1 MLQPPQPHNAADA
14 SSMAPPLD
22 PIASLRAALRG
33 HYDIEREIGQGAF
46 ATVYLARDLK
56 HERKVALKV
65 LHADPTSETGE
76 LRFIRE
82 IRLLARLQHPNILP
96 LHDSGHVEA
105 LLYYVMPYV
114 SGETLR
120 DRIARERRLS
130 PETACSIA
138 RDAADAL
145 AHAHAQGVIHRDIK
159 PENILLS
166 AGHPILADFGIAR
179 VIDLAG
185 VRQLTRPGTDS
196 PGTPAYMSPEQLI
209 GDQELDGRSDTY
221 SLGCVLFEMLTG
233 KPPFAGK
240 EGFVKRFTEP
250 APSVLTLRPELA
262 PWMDAA
268 VQRALARDPADR
280 YQTAGEFV
288 AALRPPGGS
297 GAFRSKTSEE
307 SRGEASATTGGP
319 QPSAVRT
326 VSAPAKYHATPPSIE
341 HPEVSGRVEVDG
353 VSEQQRVNTTAAHAM
368 NSPRLKALILL
379 LGLAVAAAG
388 ALFALARSEKVPRVF
403 GAAPLDSSRLVILPF
418 RGDKTAASDFT
429 HNLSDAWNDWQDLR
443 VPADVEMA
451 EFLPASGV
459 PSSIGEAREIARK
472 LRAQRFVW
480 GEVAKRG
487 SATQARLELYDAA
500 DKNGL
505 NPRTVVLHDAPTT
518 RNGFVKASIALLK
531 NPKRPVWAD
540 GGDQGTHSF
549 VAWSAYGEGHMAL
562 ANWDLAAAER
572 QFRTAATVD
581 DNYSAARVWLAQL
594 VAWTHPDS
602 DEWPA
607 QAARALRLPETLDS
621 RDRLIAIAVAA
632 LGDGNYADACD
643 AYTRLTKE
651 DPQNFVGW
659 FGLGEC
665 QRLDRLVTRNRAS
678 KSGWSF
684 RSSFFSARRMYVRAM
699 QLEPRS
705 HALMS
710 FARMEWMLPTSAN
723 ATRLGRGAGPD
734 STVFAAFP
742 SLSADT
748 LAFVPYPVA
757 EFAALP
763 ASAMSTHNA
772 ALDRDSDLLLS
783 FADEWTRQS
792 PLSAD
797 AHEAHAD
804 ILDARGE
811 VADSRSGRQSALSAA
826 LRALELSTDPRQRLR
841 LATQEVWLRLKRS
854 EFAKARALADS
865 LLTNQRPADAGDAS
879 ELIGLAAMTGRVGQT
894 AQLARLGG
902 WSLLSAGVLVP
913 PQVAEAASILFA
925 RAALGACGPEL
936 TSSLNGLET
945 MLRGYVPENQR
956 GETRSVL
963 ADRSLSLMAPCTNGN
978 SSLRIRAPQDRLY
991 RMQRAFARNDL
1002 RAVRATFDSVAVI
1015 RRAAKPNDLTLD
1027 YTFQEAWLK
1036 SAMGDTAEAINQVD
1050 GALGA
1055 LPTLNGHALRDPAV
1069 AAALGRSMALRADL
1083 AASRHDT
1090 RVAQQWASALVA
1102 LWSSAD
1108 RELQPTVSRMRQLA
1122 ALRSN

>member
-1 MLQPPQPHNAADA
+1 MV
-14 SSMAPPLD
+14 PPLD

-56 HERKVALKV
+56 HERKVAIKV
-65 LHADPTSETGE
+65 LHADPSSETGE
-76 LRFIRE
+76 LRFVRE

-120 DRIARERRLS
+120 DRINRERRLS
-130 PETACSIA
+130 PETACGIA

-145 AHAHAQGVIHRDIK
+145 AYAHAQGVIHRDIK

-166 AGHPILADFGIAR
+166 AGHPILADFGIAH

-209 GDQELDGRSDTY
+209 GDHVLDGRSDTY
-221 SLGCVLFEMLTG
+221 SLGCVLYEMLTG

-250 APSVLTLRPELA
+250 APNVLTHRPDLA

-288 AALRPPGGS
+288 RALRPPGGS
-297 GAFRSKTSEE
+297 GAFRSKASEGSHGETS
-307 SRGEASATTGGP
+307 AATGGP
-319 QPSAVRT
+319 QQLALGT
-326 VSAPAKYHATPPSIE
+326 VSEPGKYHATPPGIE
-341 HPEVSGRVEVDG
+341 HPEISDRAEVDE
-353 VSEQQRVNTTAAHAM
+353 VPQQQRVSTTAADALK
-368 NSPRLKALILL
+368 SPRLKASVLL

-388 ALFALARSEKVPRVF
+388 ALFVLARSENVPRVF
-403 GAAPLDSSRLVILPF
+403 GAAPLDSSRVVILPF

-429 HNLSDAWNDWQDLR
+429 HSLSDAWNDWQDLR
-443 VPADVEMA
+443 VPSDVEMA
-451 EFLPASGV
+451 EFLPSSGV

-472 LRAQRFVW
+472 LRARRFVW

-487 SATQARLELYDAA
+487 SATQTRLELYDAA
-500 DKNGL
+500 ETNAL
-505 NPRTVVLHDAPTT
+505 NPRTVVLQDPPAT
-518 RNGFVKASIALLK
+518 RDGFVKASIALLK
-531 NPKRPVWAD
+531 NPQRPVWAD
-540 GGDQGTHSF
+540 GGDEGTHSF
-549 VAWSAYGEGHMAL
+549 AAWSAYGEGHIAL
-562 ANWDLAAAER
+562 AKWDLAEAER
-572 QFRTAATVD
+572 QFRTAATID
-581 DNYSAARVWLAQL
+581 DNYSAPHVWLAQL
-594 VAWTHPDS
+594 LAWTHPDS
-602 DEWPA
+602 AEWST
-607 QAARALRLPETLDS
+607 QATRAMRHPETLDS
-621 RDRLIAIAVAA
+621 RDRMIATAVAA
-632 LGDGNYADACD
+632 LSNGNYADACD
-643 AYTRLTKE
+643 TYIRLTKQ

-659 FGLGEC
+659 FGMGEC
-665 QRLDRLVTRNRAS
+665 QRLDRLVIRNRAS

-684 RSSFFSARRMYVRAM
+684 RSSFFSARRMYLRAM
-699 QLEPRS
+699 QLEPRA

-710 FARMEWMLPTSAN
+710 FERMEWMLPTSPN
-723 ATRLGRGAGPD
+723 ATRLGRGTGPD
-734 STVFAAFP
+734 SMVFAAFP

-783 FADEWTRQS
+783 FADEWTRQF

-804 ILDARGE
+804 ILEARGD
-811 VADSRSGRQSALSAA
+811 VADSRSGRQSALGAA
-826 LRALELSTDPRQRLR
+826 LRALELSTDPDQRLR

-854 EFAKARALADS
+854 EFAKARALTDS
-865 LLTNQRPADAGDAS
+865 LLTNQRAGDAGGAS
-879 ELIGLAAMTGRVGQT
+879 ELIGLAAMTGRIGQT

-902 WSLLSAGVLVP
+902 WSLRSARVLVA
-913 PQVAEAASILFA
+913 PQVAEAASTLFA

-936 TSSLNGLET
+936 TASLNGLET
-945 MLRGYVPENQR
+945 RLRSYVPENQR
-956 GETRSVL
+956 SQTRSVL
-963 ADRSLSLMAPCTNGN
+963 ADRSFSLMAPCTNGM
-978 SSLRIRAPQDRLY
+978 SSLRIQAPQDRLY
-991 RMQRAFARNDL
+991 KMQRSFARNDL
-1002 RAVRATFDSVAVI
+1002 RAVRATLDSLAVI

-1036 SAMGDTAEAINQVD
+1036 SAMGDTADAIAQLDV
-1050 GALGA
+1050 ALGA

-1083 AASRHDT
+1083 AAARHDT
-1090 RVAQQWASALVA
+1090 RSAKQWASALVA
-1102 LWSSAD
+1102 LWSGAD
-1108 RELQPTVSRMRQLA
+1108 SELQPTVSRMRQLA
-1122 ALRSN
+1122 ASRSN